1 MALRAQ
7 GDDYEHKA
15 VHAQDGHKFVSGPAV
30 AEGKWVGPVG
40 PDRGRVDGSG
50 GAMNRARTVVD
61 EFVRPAN
68 PAGPPAYEA
77 AAPRP
82 ALDISAGWLDVRASP
97 PPVDQSV
104 IACWADG
111 RRAGAMLVQHSP
123 LQGVGLGWVSNGH
136 ACAEPFF
143 WMEIP
148 APPPGLMVKMRQ
160 IADLQRQIDEIRRS

>member
-7 GDDYEHKA
+7 GEDYEHKA

-40 PDRGRVDGSG
+40 SVPRFAPGEPSP
-50 GAMNRARTVVD
+50 A
-61 EFVRPAN
+61 PAN
-68 PAGPPAYEA
+68 PAGPPAYEV

>member
-15 VHAQDGHKFVSGPAV
+15 VHSEDGHKFVTQPAV

-40 PDRGRVDGSG
+40 PVAVPKSHAGP
-50 GAMNRARTVVD
+50 
-61 EFVRPAN
+61 PAN

-82 ALDISAGWLDVRASP
+82 ALDVSAGWLDVRASP
-97 PPVDQSV
+97 PPIDTDV

-111 RRAGAMLVQHSP
+111 SRAGARLVHSANGP
-123 LQGVGLGWVSNGH
+123 YWASNGLGRV
-136 ACAEPFF
+136 EPFF